1 MNDDG
6 FKKVLVLAL
15 HISSGNVEEMEGH
28 MGRLSYLVLITT
40 MKNENE
46 CWSSTELCCINCSIF
61 KSRLSSV
68 IQIQSR

>member
-15 HISSGNVEEMEGH
+15 HISSENVEEMEGR
-28 MGRLSYLVLITT
+28 MGRLSYLLT

-46 CWSSTELCCINCSIF
+46 CWNNTELC
-61 KSRLSSV
+61 L
-68 IQIQSR
+68 

>member
-6 FKKVLVLAL
+6 FKKVLLLAL
-15 HISSGNVEEMEGH
+15 HISSGNVEEMEGRA
-28 MGRLSYLVLITT
+28 RLSYLVLITT

-46 CWSSTELCCINCSIF
+46 CWSSTELYCIHCSIF
-61 KSRLSSV
+61 KSSLLSV